1 VIRTRPLL
9 GALVTAAVAVFML
22 AAYGGSSEG
31 TVVAKTDKGVYDYA
45 CQTGA
50 TVTGPVAVPVW
61 GCAPSQSAGGWSSAT
76 STEPRSKHASAARST
91 TACNWARTGMDG
103 PTSEP
108 PGLVTGH
115 RLLERP
121 ACADCRQVLG
131 ALDVAAS
138 V

>member
-1 VIRTRPLL
+1 MCCTCARGLAVIRTRPLL
-9 GALVTAAVAVFML
+9 GALVTAAGAAFVL

-76 STEPRSKHASAARST
+76 SRGNVTSMSSGWAVRS
-91 TACNWARTGMDG
+91 CCG
-103 PTSEP
+103 
-108 PGLVTGH
+108 
-115 RLLERP
+115 
-121 ACADCRQVLG
+121 
-131 ALDVAAS
+131 
-138 V
+138 